1 MVKWRHMEK
10 MPQVWVLLGLKRA
23 DETIAV
29 IGFQPGDAA
38 GARRLLADRT
48 KEDTYDDAEVFD
60 LTLAAPRLR
69 YQLELWLTG
78 AGMSK
83 EDAAEQVTVIA
94 NSLGDQFRRVMKKK
108 RS

>member
-1 MVKWRHMEK
+1 MQE

-23 DETIAV
+23 AETIVV

-38 GARRLLADRT
+38 GARRVLADRT
-48 KEDTYDDAEVFD
+48 KEETYDDTEVFD

-83 EDAAEQVTVIA
+83 EDAAEQVTAIA
-94 NSLGDQFRRVMKKK
+94 NSLGKQFRRVMKKK

>member
-1 MVKWRHMEK
+1 MAKV
-10 MPQVWVLLGLKRA
+10 PQVWVLLGLKRA
-23 DETIAV
+23 AETIVV
-29 IGFQPGDAA
+29 IGFAPGDAA

-48 KEDTYDDAEVFD
+48 KADTYDDAEVFD

-83 EDAAEQVTVIA
+83 EDAAEQVGVIA
-94 NSLGDQFRRVMKKK
+94 RTLGEQFRRVMKEK

>member
-1 MVKWRHMEK
+1 M
-10 MPQVWVLLGLKRA
+10 
-23 DETIAV
+23 
-29 IGFQPGDAA
+29 
-38 GARRLLADRT
+38 
-48 KEDTYDDAEVFD
+48 KEETYDDTEVFD

-69 YQLELWLTG
+69 YQIELWLTG

-94 NSLGDQFRRVMKKK
+94 KSLGEQFRRVVKKKKK